1 MSSYAKR
8 ESFFE
13 KLSSDVVDSETIDAF
28 FEKMANFRAEIRK
41 QEDLIHVYSFRELCA
56 SLSIDQLSELKTFRG
71 EVNHR
76 TLGKFFDGLVITPHL
91 MFRLALYAG
100 EQSLKPES
108 KQNGFELA
116 KMLLARL
123 DAFDPFLNDEAHL
136 LTRSLRKLTTVLA
149 GTEFEHAFAEYFL
162 SKPIGGELMHSVVIK
177 SYLALG
183 DREIIEHHTPGD
195 DLTPI
200 DVEPQVAERALKWLR
215 KNESRIVELIVEGGL
230 SSAFNADLAALAQ
243 SKGFSSLAWIIRLRQ
258 LDYQPDEILRNLVD
272 YGAHPDQRMTE
283 LLERK
288 GSTSGIKALLD
299 SNAALTA
306 YCLAQNVDSTVL
318 IDSKNLKVVQR
329 KALIA
334 LSSLGLEPHPSRRD
348 AVREI
353 ASSLIDSAVDH
364 ESVSWLSELK
374 CLDETLKSS
383 RKYQGMRLE
392 SDLGM

>member
-71 EVNHR
+71 EHNHR
-76 TLGKFFDGLVITPHL
+76 ALGKFFDGLVLTPHL
-91 MFRLALYAG
+91 MFKLALHAG
-100 EQSLKPES
+100 SQCLQPAS
-108 KQNGFELA
+108 KQEGLELA
-116 KMLLARL
+116 KMLLCRL
-123 DAFDPFLNDEAHL
+123 DNFDHFLNDEAHL

-149 GTEFEHAFAEYFL
+149 GTEFENAFAEYFL
-162 SKPIGGELMHSVVIK
+162 SKPIGGELMHSVVVK
-177 SYLALG
+177 SYLAMG
-183 DREIIEHHTPGD
+183 DREIIEHTPGD

-215 KNESRIVELIVEGGL
+215 KNESRIVEIIVEGGL

-318 IDSKNLKVVQR
+318 IDSKNLKAVQR

-392 SDLGM
+392 SDLGI